1 MTSIS
6 GIFSHLF
13 AVKRRQ
19 NIFKPHFISGSEQK
33 IGMHFSMNRG
43 IIVFNTSI
51 ILIIKEQ

>member
-13 AVKRRQ
+13 GVKRRQ